1 MALKLTPKSNKK
13 VETTAQ
19 RLNSLIKSCR
29 DFMRKDRG
37 LSSDVDRLPQLTW
50 LMFLK
55 FLDDMEKSE
64 EQNALADGLDYQP
77 IIPAPYRWRDWA
89 IDDDKK
95 GLTGDELIAFIQNDE
110 TVLPTGERGAGLIM
124 ALRDLGNQARND
136 YDRRF
141 IIANVFKDTFN
152 RMVSGYLLRD
162 VINLLNG
169 IHFNSSEEVHIMG
182 DLYENLLQQM
192 RDSAGSAGEFY
203 TPRAVVRFMVE
214 RINPQIG
221 ETIEDPACGT
231 GGFLVEA
238 FKHLYAQAQ
247 QGTVEQRKFVQRNT
261 IHGTEVKPLPYLL
274 VQMNLLLHG
283 MESPKISYENA
294 LKNPLADITSADQVD
309 IILTNPPFGGEE
321 EKSILKNFPTSPTAE
336 TALLFLQLIMR
347 KLRKNSEVAGRAG
360 IVVPNGML
368 FGDGVS
374 ARIKDQLLT
383 ECHLHTIV
391 RLPNGV
397 FAPYTSIPTNLLFFD
412 TSKPTDTIWY
422 YELPLPEGR
431 KSYTKTKALQ
441 YSDFADCESWWD
453 NRVENDHAWRYD
465 FKHLLADAKQQ
476 AQPHWNNAKL
486 ALQKADSAVT
496 TINQA
501 TDRLKTLDKG
511 SEQAKALLLKIS
523 ELKQQDAEQKALA
536 KDEQSKGDAL
546 YWAVYNLDQKNPG
559 TAQDFEHLPPE
570 QLVAS
575 VIEKEQRILALMA
588 EIKQSLK
595 LQA

>member
-1 MALKLTPKSNKK
+1 MAQKPNATKKK

-29 DFMRKDRG
+29 DIMRNDRG

-55 FLDDMEKSE
+55 FLDDMEMIE
-64 EQNALADGLDYQP
+64 ELDAQADGKDYQP

-89 IDDDKK
+89 MNADKK

-110 TVLPTGERGAGLIM
+110 VTLPNGERGAGLIM
-124 ALRDLGNQARND
+124 ALRDLRNQARSD

-152 RMVSGYLLRD
+152 RMVSGFLLRD
-162 VINLLNG
+162 VIDLLNG
-169 IHFNSSEEVHIMG
+169 IHFDSSEEVHIMG

-192 RDSAGSAGEFY
+192 RDNAGSAGEFY

-238 FKHLYAQAQ
+238 FNHLYAKAQ
-247 QGTVEQRKFVQRNT
+247 QGTVEQRNIVQRNT
-261 IHGTEVKPLPYLL
+261 LHGYEVKPLPYLL
-274 VQMNLLLHG
+274 AQMNLLLHG
-283 MESPKISYENA
+283 CESPRISYENA
-294 LKNPLADITSADQVD
+294 LGNPLASITSTDQVD
-309 IILTNPPFGGEE
+309 IILANPPFGGQE
-321 EKSILKNFPTSPTAE
+321 EKSILKNFPQNPTAE

-347 KLRKNSEVAGRAG
+347 KLRKNGDKAGRAA
-360 IVVPNGML
+360 IVIPNGTL

-374 ARIKDQLLT
+374 ARIKQQLLS

-431 KSYTKTKALQ
+431 KTYTKTKSLQ
-441 YSDFADCESWWD
+441 YADFADCQSWWD
-453 NRVENDHAWRYD
+453 KRVENEQAWRYD
-465 FKHLLADAKQQ
+465 FKQALAKAKQQ
-476 AQPHWNNAKL
+476 AKPHWDNAKQ
-486 ALQKADSAVT
+486 ATNTADAMVSA
-496 TINQA
+496 INQA
-501 TDRLKTLDKG
+501 TETLKSLDKG
-511 SEQAKALLLKIS
+511 TEQARAALQAIN
-523 ELKQQDAEQKALA
+523 ELKQQEIEQRAIA

-546 YWAVYNLDQKNPG
+546 YWAVFNLDQKNPS

-575 VIEKEQRILALMA
+575 VIAKEQRILELMA
-588 EIKQSLK
+588 EIKQSLE
-595 LQA
+595 Q

>member
-1 MALKLTPKSNKK
+1 MAQNPTPKSKKK

-55 FLDDMEKSE
+55 FLDDMEKNE
-64 EQNALADGLDYQP
+64 EQDALADGVEYQP

-89 IDDDKK
+89 IDKDKK

-169 IHFNSSEEVHIMG
+169 IHFDSSEEVHIMG

-238 FKHLYAQAQ
+238 FKHLYSQAQ

-261 IHGTEVKPLPYLL
+261 IHGAEVKPLPYLL
-274 VQMNLLLHG
+274 VQMNLLLTAWNH
-283 MESPKISYENA
+283 
-294 LKNPLADITSADQVD
+294 Q
-309 IILTNPPFGGEE
+309 
-321 EKSILKNFPTSPTAE
+321 KSV
-336 TALLFLQLIMR
+336 M
-347 KLRKNSEVAGRAG
+347 
-360 IVVPNGML
+360 
-368 FGDGVS
+368 
-374 ARIKDQLLT
+374 
-383 ECHLHTIV
+383 
-391 RLPNGV
+391 
-397 FAPYTSIPTNLLFFD
+397 
-412 TSKPTDTIWY
+412 
-422 YELPLPEGR
+422 
-431 KSYTKTKALQ
+431 KT
-441 YSDFADCESWWD
+441 
-453 NRVENDHAWRYD
+453 R
-465 FKHLLADAKQQ
+465 
-476 AQPHWNNAKL
+476 
-486 ALQKADSAVT
+486 
-496 TINQA
+496 
-501 TDRLKTLDKG
+501 
-511 SEQAKALLLKIS
+511 
-523 ELKQQDAEQKALA
+523 
-536 KDEQSKGDAL
+536 
-546 YWAVYNLDQKNPG
+546 
-559 TAQDFEHLPPE
+559 
-570 QLVAS
+570 
-575 VIEKEQRILALMA
+575 
-588 EIKQSLK
+588 
-595 LQA
+595 

>member
-1 MALKLTPKSNKK
+1 MAQKPTATKKK

-29 DFMRKDRG
+29 DIMRNDRG

-55 FLDDMEKSE
+55 FLDDMEIIE
-64 EQNALADGLDYQP
+64 ELDAQAEGKDYQP
-77 IIPAPYRWRDWA
+77 IIPEPYRWRDWA
-89 IDDDKK
+89 ANPDKK
-95 GLTGDELIAFIQNDE
+95 GLSGDDLIAFIQNDE
-110 TVLPTGERGAGLIM
+110 VTLPNGERSAGLIV
-124 ALRDLGNQARND
+124 ALRNLRNQTRHD

-141 IIANVFKDTFN
+141 TVATVFKGTFN
-152 RMVSGYLLRD
+152 RMVNGSLLRD
-162 VINLLNG
+162 IIDLLND
-169 IHFNSSEEVHIMG
+169 IHFDSSEEVHIMG

-238 FKHLYAQAQ
+238 FKHLYSKAEK
-247 QGTVEQRKFVQRNT
+247 GTVEQRNIVQRNT
-261 IHGTEVKPLPYLL
+261 LHGNEVKPLPYLL
-274 VQMNLLLHG
+274 AQMNLLLHG
-283 MESPKISYENA
+283 VESPKIEYANSLE
-294 LKNPLADITSADQVD
+294 KPLTEITSTHQVD
-309 IILTNPPFGGEE
+309 IILANPPFGGQE
-321 EKSILKNFPTSPTAE
+321 EKSILINFPTNPTSE

-347 KLRKNSEVAGRAG
+347 KLRKNSDKAGRAA
-360 IVVPNGML
+360 IVIPNGTL

-374 ARIKDQLLT
+374 ARIKQQLLN
-383 ECHLHTIV
+383 ECHLHTII

-431 KSYTKTKALQ
+431 KSYTKTKPLQ
-441 YSDFADCESWWD
+441 YSDFADCQSWWD
-453 NRVENDHAWRYD
+453 NRVENNHAWRYD
-465 FKHLLADAKQQ
+465 FKQVLADAKQH
-476 AQPHWNNAKL
+476 AKPHWDNAKQ
-486 ALQKADSAVT
+486 ATSTANAAVT
-496 TINQA
+496 AINQA
-501 TDRLKTLDKG
+501 TETLKTLEKAT
-511 SEQAKALLLKIS
+511 EQAKATLQNIS
-523 ELKQQDAEQKALA
+523 ELKQQEIEQRAIA
-536 KDEQSKGDAL
+536 KDEQAKGDAL
-546 YWAVYNLDQKNPG
+546 YWAVFNLDQKNPS

-575 VIEKEQRILALMA
+575 VIAKEQRILELMT
-588 EIKQSLK
+588 EIKQSLE
-595 LQA
+595 